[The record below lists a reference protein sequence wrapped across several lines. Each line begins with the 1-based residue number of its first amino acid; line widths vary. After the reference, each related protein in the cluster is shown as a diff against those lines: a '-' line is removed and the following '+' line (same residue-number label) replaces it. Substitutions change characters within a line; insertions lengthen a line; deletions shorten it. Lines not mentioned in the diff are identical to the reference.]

1 MALYMLWLSLTFGI
15 GPVAVRKLLEHF
27 SDPYAV
33 YRADYEDLI
42 KVKGIGKTAA
52 SSLVKSR
59 SLRAAEAVIEKCDKQ
74 NIKIMT
80 CLDPAYPSTLL
91 TIPRA
96 PVIFYYMGA
105 EPRASGVVLVGS
117 RKCTAYGKEVVC
129 EAAAHLA
136 SRHIPVISG
145 MAAGIDGYAHTA
157 CLRGGG
163 YTMAFMG
170 GGVDVACPSEHQV
183 LHEKIAATG
192 TVLSSFPPG
201 TPAHPAR
208 FTHRNFFMAA
218 WAETIVIIE
227 AGHKSGALLT
237 AEYGLELG
245 KRVMAVP
252 GSIYSRQSRGS
263 NLLLAKGA
271 ELYYNP
277 EQLTGPASAKPKL
290 TAIAKNISHV
300 ENQPVL
306 NTSQQKNNAALN
318 AQDRD
323 EPVIKPLQGK
333 GMTALEEKIL
343 QILKTAPLS
352 MDQLAL
358 SFKNDRAGF
367 FEALAMLE
375 IEGFIERLPGG
386 MVGARPFSPG
396 LRSSRNTKKGSDPP
410 EIYSS

>member
-1 MALYMLWLSLTFGI
+1 MVLYMLWLSLAFGI

-27 SDPYAV
+27 SNPHEV

-52 SSLVKSR
+52 SGLVKSR
-59 SLRAAEAVIEKCDKQ
+59 SLRTAEAVIEKCDKQ
-74 NIKIMT
+74 NIKIIT
-80 CLDPAYPSTLL
+80 CLDPAYPQNLL
-91 TIPRA
+91 SIPRA

-157 CLRGGG
+157 CLKVGG
-163 YTMAFMG
+163 YTMAFLG
-170 GGVDVACPSEHQV
+170 GGVDVAFPSEHQT
-183 LHEKIAATG
+183 LYEKIIATG

-208 FTHRNFFMAA
+208 FTQRNFFMAA
-218 WAETIVIIE
+218 WAETIVIVE

-237 AEYGLELG
+237 AEYGMELG

-252 GSIYSRQSRGS
+252 GSIYSRQSKGS
-263 NLLLAKGA
+263 NLLLMQGA

-277 EQLTGPASAKPKL
+277 EQLTGPASARSKP
-290 TAIAKNISHV
+290 TAIGKNTSYV

-306 NTSQQKNNAALN
+306 NTYQQKNNAALKT
-318 AQDRD
+318 QDRN
-323 EPVIKPLQGK
+323 EPIKRSLQGK
-333 GMTALEEKIL
+333 EMTAQEEKIL

-352 MDQLAL
+352 MDQLAHN
-358 SFKNDRAGF
+358 FKNDKAGF
-367 FEALAMLE
+367 FEALAILE
-375 IEGFIERLPGG
+375 IEGLVERLPGG
-386 MVGARPFSPG
+386 MIGAQSFPPG
-396 LRSSRNTKKGSDPP
+396 LRPSRNSL
-410 EIYSS
+410 

>member
-1 MALYMLWLSLTFGI
+1 MVLYMLWLSLTYGI
-15 GPVAVRKLLEHF
+15 GPVAARKLLEHF

-33 YRADYEDLI
+33 YRAAYGDLI

-52 SSLVKSR
+52 SGLVKSR
-59 SLRAAEAVIEKCDKQ
+59 SLREAEAIMEKCDKQ
-74 NIKIMT
+74 NIKIIT
-80 CLDPAYPSTLL
+80 CLDSVYPSKLL
-91 TIPRA
+91 NIPRA
-96 PVIFYYMGA
+96 PVIFYYLGA
-105 EPRASGVVLVGS
+105 EPKPSGVVLVGS

-129 EAAAHLA
+129 EAADYLA
-136 SRHIPVISG
+136 SRHVTVISG

-237 AEYGLELG
+237 AKYGMELG
-245 KRVMAVP
+245 TRVMAVP
-252 GSIYSRQSRGS
+252 GSIYSWQSRGS
-263 NLLLAKGA
+263 NLLLTKGA
-271 ELYYNP
+271 ELYYSP
-277 EQLTGPASAKPKL
+277 EQLTGLASAEAKL
-290 TAIAKNISHV
+290 PAAENRTSNV
-300 ENQPVL
+300 TNQPLL
-306 NTSQQKNNAALN
+306 NTNQQKNNAALN
-318 AQDRD
+318 GQDRGG
-323 EPVIKPLQGK
+323 PVVSPVKGK
-333 GMTALEEKIL
+333 EMTALEEKIL

-358 SFKNDRAGF
+358 NFKQEESGF
-367 FEALAMLE
+367 LEALSILE
-375 IEGFIERLPGG
+375 IEGLIERLPGG
-386 MVGARPFSPG
+386 MIGITPH
-396 LRSSRNTKKGSDPP
+396 
-410 EIYSS
+410 